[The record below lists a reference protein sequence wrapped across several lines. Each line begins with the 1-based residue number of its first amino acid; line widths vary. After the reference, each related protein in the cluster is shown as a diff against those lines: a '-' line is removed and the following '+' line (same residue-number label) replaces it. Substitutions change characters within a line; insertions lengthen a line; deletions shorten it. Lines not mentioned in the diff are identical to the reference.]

1 MRCSVSD
8 EKLELDHYK
17 INIDYLFR
25 LQLADNLVD
34 IGSSSAGR
42 YKWPKQMYNVF
53 SRYSVVILG
62 FIWRLDDYVFLLT

>member
-34 IGSSSAGR
+34 IGSGSAGR
-42 YKWPKQMYNVF
+42 YKSLIQMYNVF
-53 SRYSVVILG
+53 IQLFCSDFGVYLETG
-62 FIWRLDDYVFLLT
+62 